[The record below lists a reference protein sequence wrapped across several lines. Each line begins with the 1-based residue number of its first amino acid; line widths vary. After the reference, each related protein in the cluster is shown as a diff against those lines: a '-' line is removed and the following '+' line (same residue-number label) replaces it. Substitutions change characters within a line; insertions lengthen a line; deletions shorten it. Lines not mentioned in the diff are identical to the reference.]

1 MKYTE
6 LKNSIAEGAK
16 NIYLLEGDDAY
27 FRMKGEE
34 QILSAFLQ
42 MPELNFTSFDG
53 ETLKGNGI
61 TALVSAVKNYPFMA
75 GKRIIKVSGFYPNE
89 NEYETYLKPLFED
102 FPPTSIL
109 IIVNVGGKKGV
120 DLKRKHAVTYIDCNR
135 ADTDTVAKWA
145 YITLR
150 RAGVSASTAACE
162 SIAEYCLC
170 DMARVSSEV
179 QKLIDYKGGEG
190 TLSQSEVDALVYKD
204 ADYRLY
210 ELTNCVARK
219 DFTGF
224 MRIADELMD
233 KSGDEMFILNGLFN
247 YFKNLLTILTSR
259 DSVSALA
266 ELLKMKEFAVKKN
279 REQAA
284 AIGERKLAHMTAYL
298 YARISDVKCGRLTP
312 RNALQTAESCIIF
325 HDGEN

>member
-75 GKRIIKVSGFYPNE
+75 EKRIIKVSGFYPNE

-109 IIVNVGGKKGV
+109 LIVNVGGKKGV
-120 DLKRKHAVTYIDCNR
+120 DLKRKYTVTYIDCNR

-150 RAGVSASTAACE
+150 RAGVSVSTAACE

-179 QKLIDYKGGEG
+179 QKLIDYKGAEW
-190 TLSQSEVDALVYKD
+190 TIEANPESTDSNFLSLIKSSPVSRVSLGVESFDDDVLKLLG
-204 ADYRLY
+204 RLH
-210 ELTNCVARK
+210 
-219 DFTGF
+219 
-224 MRIADELMD
+224 
-233 KSGDEMFILNGLFN
+233 
-247 YFKNLLTILTSR
+247 
-259 DSVSALA
+259 SAEKA
-266 ELLKMKEFAVKKN
+266 
-279 REQAA
+279 EQAA
-284 AIGERKLAHMTAYL
+284 EDILSTGKQLNIDMIYDIPYTDSKKS
-298 YARISDVKCGRLTP
+298 ISTLNK
-312 RNALQTAESCIIF
+312 II
-325 HDGEN
+325 